1 MYKPHHSPYVRQGS
15 IREVKP
21 PKIHMVK
28 DLLQGIDFI
37 LSGSW
42 LDDFYKRSSCLM
54 LELKDSRVGL
64 QKGWMGV
71 K

>member
-1 MYKPHHSPYVRQGS
+1 
-15 IREVKP
+15 
-21 PKIHMVK
+21 MVK

-42 LDDFYKRSSCLM
+42 LDDFYTQSSCLM
-54 LELKDSRVGL
+54 LELKDMRVGL

-71 K
+71 KWGKQRQAGTHKTGLKPRRRA